1 MEEKIERIKSTM
13 AGKPTDRVPVIL
25 DFEIS
30 YACEYAG
37 IDFLEATWNYD
48 KIIEAYEKI
57 LDTFEMDANLGMGWL
72 PPQRN
77 EILGS
82 KTWIQNRRNG
92 TMQHPEV
99 MSLSADDYPA
109 LIEDPLRC
117 IVERVLPGMYSALGK
132 DSVKD
137 ITAISKALLFEKRQV
152 TDFYN
157 KLYDLTYAKGVPI
170 YYGTMFYAPFDL
182 LGDHLRGIT
191 QISMDLRR
199 KKRELEAACEAL
211 APVMTDYVENTLPV
225 DADGISCACSWVHL
239 PPMISPRHF
248 EKFFWP
254 TFKNVCDTLAAKGHT
269 LYLQFQGDYTDGR
282 YFDYYSELPEGKVI
296 LAVEHQDFKKT
307 LDILGSKN
315 MVCCSYPLDYLTNY
329 STEECLD
336 KARELMDIG
345 METKRFY
352 FGFNKPAFS
361 FKDAP
366 PEKMKAVIDF
376 VNAYG
381 KY

>member
-1 MEEKIERIKSTM
+1 M

-137 ITAISKALLFEKRQV
+137 ITAISKALLFEKGRSQIFIISSM
-152 TDFYN
+152 T
-157 KLYDLTYAKGVPI
+157 LLTLKVFPF
-170 YYGTMFYAPFDL
+170 TMAPCFMLPLICWATICAVL
-182 LGDHLRGIT
+182 LRFLWIFGGKSANWKPPVRR
-191 QISMDLRR
+191 LRR
-199 KKRELEAACEAL
+199 L
-211 APVMTDYVENTLPV
+211 
-225 DADGISCACSWVHL
+225 
-239 PPMISPRHF
+239 
-248 EKFFWP
+248 
-254 TFKNVCDTLAAKGHT
+254 
-269 LYLQFQGDYTDGR
+269 
-282 YFDYYSELPEGKVI
+282 
-296 LAVEHQDFKKT
+296 
-307 LDILGSKN
+307 
-315 MVCCSYPLDYLTNY
+315 
-329 STEECLD
+329 
-336 KARELMDIG
+336 
-345 METKRFY
+345 
-352 FGFNKPAFS
+352 
-361 FKDAP
+361 
-366 PEKMKAVIDF
+366 
-376 VNAYG
+376 
-381 KY
+381 